1 MKYEKKGIIS
11 KIPYLGIP
19 DAPIISSTQ
28 EFLPIADITEDMV
41 IFKNGGAAIVLEST
55 SLNFSLLSEKEQ
67 QAIIFAYA
75 ALLNSLS
82 FPIQITVRSQ
92 IKDISKYI
100 DYLEEARQKI
110 TNPKL
115 ASLMDRYKSFV
126 NEIIKKRN
134 VLGKSFYIIIPF
146 SPLEMGITKS
156 ASTIIKKGTKLP
168 FSKSYVI
175 KKAKISLYPKRDH
188 LIRQSKRLGITL
200 KQLNTTQ
207 LINLYYNIFNSK
219 PPVTRKEESIQNV

>member
-1 MKYEKKGIIS
+1 MKDKKKGIVS
-11 KIPYLGIP
+11 KIPYLGVP
-19 DAPIISSTQ
+19 DTPIFSSTQ

-41 IFKNGGAAIVLEST
+41 IFKNGGAAVVLEST

-100 DYLEEARQKI
+100 NYLEEARQKI

-134 VLGKSFYIIIPF
+134 VLGKSFYIVIPF
-146 SPLEMGITKS
+146 NPLEMGITKS
-156 ASTIIKKGTKLP
+156 ASTIIKMGAKLP
-168 FSKSYVI
+168 FPKSYII

-188 LIRQSKRLGITL
+188 LITQSKRLGIIL
-200 KQLNTTQ
+200 KQLNTSQ
-207 LINLYYNIFNSK
+207 LINIYYNIFNSK
-219 PPVTRKEESIQNV
+219 PPISRKEENIQNV